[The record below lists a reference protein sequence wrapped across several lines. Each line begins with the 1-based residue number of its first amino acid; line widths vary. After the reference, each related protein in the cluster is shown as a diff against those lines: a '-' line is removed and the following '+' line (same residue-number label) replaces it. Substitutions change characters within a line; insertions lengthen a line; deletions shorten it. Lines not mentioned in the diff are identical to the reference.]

1 MGQVKLHRSRK
12 RKKIC
17 NWLRV
22 TEEELLARRRQ
33 TIDSIYK
40 NLNDSTKPGV
50 YKDKDRKGTFEP
62 HLKESMDQC
71 LISRSNI

>member
-1 MGQVKLHRSRK
+1 M
-12 RKKIC
+12 
-17 NWLRV
+17 RV

-50 YKDKDRKGTFEP
+50 YKDKDRKGTFGATFERVDGP
-62 HLKESMDQC
+62 MS
-71 LISRSNI
+71 